1 MYPFLQIE
9 PLKSLLDRSVFYYSQ
24 YLNNYLGLLILNY
37 KTPLGETGCLGN
49 PYFLVWLPKHP
60 VF

>member
-9 PLKSLLDRSVFYYSQ
+9 PLKSLLDHCVFYYSQ

-37 KTPLGETGCLGN
+37 KSPLGETGCLGN
-49 PYFLVWLPKHP
+49 PYCLGLVA
-60 VF
+60 

>member
-24 YLNNYLGLLILNY
+24 YLNNYLGLPILNY
-37 KTPLGETGCLGN
+37 KTPLEETGCLGN
-49 PYFLVWLPKHP
+49 PYCFGLVA
-60 VF
+60 